1 MREYLEKYTDEYS
14 RFLVLDHSLVHYRD
28 EGSGPPLLLLHGIFS
43 SLHTFDGWSAAL
55 RGDFR
60 LIRMDLPGFGL
71 SDTNADH
78 RYDVAKYVQ
87 WLDQFLDRLGLETV
101 SLAGSSLGGWVAWE
115 YALRFPRR
123 VDKLILIDSAGYLD
137 AQQIPLPIRM
147 ARTPFMNRIVRY
159 VIRRNLIEVF
169 VRQVY
174 GDPTKVTPELVDRYY
189 ELLARAGNPEA
200 FFAFVNGKFKDNTP
214 KLPRLQTPTLI
225 LWGEK
230 DAWLPVE
237 DAYRFLH
244 ALPHAELIIY
254 EGIGHVPM
262 EEVPIQTARDV
273 REFLHS
279 DTIPQAEEVH
289 TRRPGRRLS

>member
-1 MREYLEKYTDEYS
+1 MRDYLEKYTDEHS
-14 RFLVLDHSLVHYRD
+14 RFLVLDHALVHYRRQ
-28 EGSGPPLLLLHGIFS
+28 GSGPPLLLLHGIFS
-43 SLHTFDGWSAAL
+43 SLHTFDAWTEHL
-55 RGDFR
+55 QRDFDV
-60 LIRMDLPGFGL
+60 IRMDLPGFGL
-71 SDTNADH
+71 SDANADH

-87 WLDQFLDRLGLETV
+87 WLDQFLDRLDLEQV
-101 SLAGSSLGGWVAWE
+101 SLAGSSLGGWIAWE
-115 YALRFPRR
+115 YALRFPER
-123 VDKLILIDSAGYLD
+123 VNKLVLIDSAGYLD
-137 AQQIPLPIRM
+137 ASQIPLPIRM

-214 KLPRLQTPTLI
+214 KLPRIETPTLI

-230 DAWLPVE
+230 DAWLPVD

-262 EEVPIQTARDV
+262 EEVPKQTAQDL
-273 REFLHS
+273 REFLQS
-279 DTIPQAEEVH
+279 DEIPEAEEVH
-289 TRRPGRRLS
+289 TRHL